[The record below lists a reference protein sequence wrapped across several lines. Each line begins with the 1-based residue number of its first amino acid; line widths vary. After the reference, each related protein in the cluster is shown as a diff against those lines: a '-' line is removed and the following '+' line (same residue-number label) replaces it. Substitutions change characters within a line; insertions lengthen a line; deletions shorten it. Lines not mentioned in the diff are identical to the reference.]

1 MIYLDNSATTYPKPQ
16 GVRQAVQRSFIEQ
29 GANPGRSGY
38 GMCLSTTRAVYR
50 VRQLAAEF
58 FGAPGPECVLF
69 QPSCTQAL
77 NLVIK
82 GFLKPGDH
90 VVITDLEHNAVARPL
105 EAIKAR
111 GVSYSVVPVTPGD
124 NDATLDAF
132 RKALGPKTKL
142 AVCTMASNVFGIR
155 VPVERIT
162 ALCHQYGM
170 KVCVDAAQGA
180 GLFPTHMEE
189 SGIDFLCCAGHKG
202 LYGPMGT
209 GLLLLREPEE
219 LLETLVE
226 GGTGT
231 QSRSLLQPEEAPERY
246 ESGTL
251 NVPGI
256 LGLGA
261 GIEFVRR
268 RGVERICEEELQ
280 KLRYLHGRLSR
291 MGHVVLYT
299 PAPQSSFSAP
309 GLSFNVGGVPSEQ
322 VGDFLA
328 KGGIAVRCGLHCAPL
343 AHKKMGTLETGTV
356 RVSPSAFTRREDLD
370 ALVLRLSHWRGEN

>member
-132 RKALGPKTKL
+132 RKALG
-142 AVCTMASNVFGIR
+142 
-155 VPVERIT
+155 
-162 ALCHQYGM
+162 HQ
-170 KVCVDAAQGA
+170 
-180 GLFPTHMEE
+180 L
-189 SGIDFLCCAGHKG
+189 
-202 LYGPMGT
+202 
-209 GLLLLREPEE
+209 
-219 LLETLVE
+219 
-226 GGTGT
+226 
-231 QSRSLLQPEEAPERY
+231 
-246 ESGTL
+246 
-251 NVPGI
+251 
-256 LGLGA
+256 
-261 GIEFVRR
+261 
-268 RGVERICEEELQ
+268 
-280 KLRYLHGRLSR
+280 YLH
-291 MGHVVLYT
+291 
-299 PAPQSSFSAP
+299 
-309 GLSFNVGGVPSEQ
+309 
-322 VGDFLA
+322 
-328 KGGIAVRCGLHCAPL
+328 KPL
-343 AHKKMGTLETGTV
+343 
-356 RVSPSAFTRREDLD
+356 
-370 ALVLRLSHWRGEN
+370 